1 MSIGDLNMQ
10 LAFLWEEI
18 QGYKQVMN
26 VLNNAGS
33 VQAASDAVMTGYEK
47 PGDQSEAAKQ
57 VRRAYSQEGF
67 DKYAGSGSASATSAL
82 PYLVRVEI
90 PDLNIRTGPGT
101 DYDEAGEYTGIGT
114 FTIVEEAD
122 GKGAGKWG
130 LLKSG
135 SVKRNRW
142 ISLDF
147 ATKICS

>member
-1 MSIGDLNMQ
+1 MQ

-18 QGYKQVMN
+18 QKYKQVMN

-67 DKYAGSGSASATSAL
+67 DKYAGSGSASAVTF
-82 PYLVRVEI
+82 PYLVRVGI

-101 DYDEAGEYTGIGT
+101 DYKKTGEYTGIGT
-114 FTIVEEAD
+114 FTIVEESE
-122 GKGAGKWG
+122 GKGAEKWG

-135 SVKRNRW
+135 SAKRNRW

-147 ATKICS
+147 VTKICF